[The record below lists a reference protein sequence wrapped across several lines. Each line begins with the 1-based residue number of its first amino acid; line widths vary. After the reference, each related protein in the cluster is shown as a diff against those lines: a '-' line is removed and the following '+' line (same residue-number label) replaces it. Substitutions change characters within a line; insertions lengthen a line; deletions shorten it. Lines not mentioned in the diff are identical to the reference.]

1 MKRILSKDNLDENT
15 TISAYDK
22 INKYDIIRQKMLLD
36 NTVDD
41 NVSTDIEFILED
53 EDE

>member
-1 MKRILSKDNLDENT
+1 
-15 TISAYDK
+15 
-22 INKYDIIRQKMLLD
+22 MLLD

-53 EDE
+53 EDEWVT